1 MSHMTVEFK
10 TNSLLI
16 FHAALSNRIG
26 GAYMDRIFPV
36 CHQTGE
42 QTIVLV
48 LRIHIQQFECLSP
61 K

>member
-1 MSHMTVEFK
+1 MTVEFK

-16 FHAALSNRIG
+16 FHGSLSNRID

-36 CHQTGE
+36 SHQIGE
-42 QTIVLV
+42 QTFVLV
-48 LRIHIQQFECLSP
+48 LRIHIQQFQSLSP